1 MSTIF
6 LFFTARISTKKGLL
20 QVTTKLYSLKN
31 THIYIYI
38 VEYYVKYIENIIKNY
53 FTNDT
58 IKSTI

>member
-6 LFFTARISTKKGLL
+6 LFLLLEFQQKRPIASYHKTLFLKK
-20 QVTTKLYSLKN
+20 YA
-31 THIYIYI
+31 YIYI

>member
-6 LFFTARISTKKGLL
+6 LFFTARISTKKAYC
-20 QVTTKLYSLKN
+20 KLPQNFILKKIR
-31 THIYIYI
+31 IYINI